1 MSWSVSGLEED
12 GVVCVGGECN
22 KALQVCRSSVD

>member
-1 MSWSVSGLEED
+1 MSWSVSGLEDD
-12 GVVCVGGECN
+12 GDGCVGGECS